1 MSNQYCCVIM
11 NKCIYGYC
19 GISVKTTSLLY
30 FPFKTLLAR
39 MRFSFLVKISE
50 IHKFEVAK
58 PYLT

>member
-1 MSNQYCCVIM
+1 M